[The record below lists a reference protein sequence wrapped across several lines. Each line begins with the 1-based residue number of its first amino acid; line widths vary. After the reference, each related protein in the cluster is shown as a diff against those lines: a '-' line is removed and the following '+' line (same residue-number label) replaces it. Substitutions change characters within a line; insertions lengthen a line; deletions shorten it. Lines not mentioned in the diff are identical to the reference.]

1 MRARGYI
8 RVSTD
13 EQAKNGDS
21 IPSQKRILEAFA
33 VVKGFDDFVIYV
45 DDGYSGKNLNR
56 PKIQQL
62 LEECKTGEIDAVIVW
77 KLDRLSRSLRD
88 TLAIVEDIFTPNNV
102 ALISTTESIDSST
115 PSGRA
120 MMSILATF
128 AQFEREQDSDRVIM
142 VNKQLAKDCRYLGG
156 PVPLGYKIVNKHYVI
171 DEETA
176 PIVRKIFEMYLAHM
190 GYTQILRYI
199 NDECGLR
206 TITGRPYSKV
216 SLNYILGNEKYVG
229 TYIHNRLAAA
239 DVRGKRSS
247 TKLKP
252 ESQIIRV
259 PGGIPAIITQATWD
273 AACRLREENRRFNGR
288 YSDRTQFLLSG
299 LCRCGICGS
308 ALLVDVA
315 GKDRNG
321 TQQRYYVCRNKCIT
335 AARKEKLEAAALDAL
350 AYLAIDEDLMIRA
363 CEVANDLYAD
373 RQAVDSASISVLET
387 RSTQINKRRANIT
400 DFISNAGKTAPAALV
415 EELEALDQ
423 EQQQLL
429 KQIDTLRNPS
439 RPYEPKRLIAALN
452 AVKDAKK
459 LPPEQQKMLLQ
470 AAVRGVIVQEDEYKF
485 ILTGDGSMELRGVEP
500 LSESSQAEPS
510 PSAVCGSDFPRAH
523 AHRQEWARGSFI
535 LRTHGKA

>member
-13 EQAKNGDS
+13 EQARNGDS
-21 IPSQKRILEAFA
+21 IPSQMRILEAYA
-33 VVKGFDDFVIYV
+33 VVKGFDDFEIYV

-62 LEECKTGEIDAVIVW
+62 IEECKTGQIDAVIVW

-88 TLAIVEDIFTPNNV
+88 TLAIVEDIFTPNSV

-190 GYTQILRYI
+190 GYTSILRYI
-199 NDECGLR
+199 NEECGLR

-229 TYIHNRLAAA
+229 MYIHNRLAAA

-247 TKLKP
+247 TRLKP

-273 AACRLREENRRFNGR
+273 AACRLREENRKFNGR
-288 YSDRTQFLLSG
+288 YSDRAQFLLTG
-299 LCRCGICGS
+299 LCRCGVCGS
-308 ALLVDVA
+308 SLLVDVG

-321 TQQRYYVCRNKCIT
+321 TQQRYYVCRNRCIP

-350 AYLAIDEDLMIRA
+350 ATLAVNEELLIRA
-363 CEVANDLYAD
+363 CDVANDLYAD
-373 RQAVDSASISVLET
+373 RLAVDSASISVLET

-400 DFISNAGKTAPAALV
+400 DYISSTGKTAPAALIQ
-415 EELEALDQ
+415 ELEALER
-423 EQQQLL
+423 EQNQLL
-429 KQIDTLRNPS
+429 KQINTLRHPS
-439 RPYEPKRLIAALN
+439 RPYDPKRLIASLN
-452 AVKDAKK
+452 ALSDAKK

-470 AAVRGVIVQEDEYKF
+470 AAVHEVIVQQDEYKF
-485 ILTGDGSMELRGVEP
+485 ILTGDGSMEHL
-500 LSESSQAEPS
+500 PS
-510 PSAVCGSDFPRAH
+510 NPKHWSLWKWI
-523 AHRQEWARGSFI
+523 QEWQRGRCRRPVCR
-535 LRTHGKA
+535 LLCCRR